1 MTEED
6 FSLFFDAAIDVQK
19 ESKNTLLDD
28 SRGVS

>member
-19 ESKNTLLDD
+19 EYSEIKT
-28 SRGVS
+28 

>member
-19 ESKNTLLDD
+19 EYSEIKI
-28 SRGVS
+28 